1 MEDGECDIAIID
13 GVPPSADGR
22 ASMDGSVNR
31 VEQLQEETCERN
43 GEEDERIF
51 VKKWQIACVLM
62 FVLAAVLAAVYF
74 VVIRTKANRSP
85 HNFYTARSSLEPFYP
100 IPTFPT
106 TEGPQEIT
114 RLPDYLHPYNY
125 KVKLRLDLS
134 ETTFTGSSTINLR
147 CLQATQVIVLDC
159 LEGNITNASVSVVD
173 LTTADVQVVID
184 LLYDDSEGRL
194 VVYLGKRLQEG
205 RIYKLEIAEF
215 MGEVRMQPPGLYT
228 TDYRHSDGLR

>member
-22 ASMDGSVNR
+22 AAVDGTLNR
-31 VEQLQEETCERN
+31 VEQLQEETYERN
-43 GEEDERIF
+43 DEDERIF
-51 VKKWQIACVLM
+51 VKKWQIACVLL
-62 FVLAAVLAAVYF
+62 FVLVAVLAAVYF
-74 VVIRTKANRSP
+74 VVIRTKATRSP

-100 IPTFPT
+100 APTFPT

-114 RLPDYLHPYNY
+114 RLPDYLLPYNY

-134 ETTFTGSSTINLR
+134 ETTFTGSTTINLR

-159 LEGNITNASVSVVD
+159 IEGNITNASVAVVD
-173 LTTADVQVVID
+173 LTTADVQVVIE

-215 MGEVRMQPPGLYT
+215 MGKVRTQPPGLYT